1 MDKKIFYK
9 GPAYFKTTFY
19 YWKNNCVSSYFYPK
33 TIKYVVIYK
42 EEMSKSSILTFFLY
56 KDKEYKYM
64 LGYSTFKIM
73 YRDMSEYL
81 KQSGIILIEN

>member
-1 MDKKIFYK
+1 MNKKIFYK
-9 GPAYFKTTFY
+9 GLAYFKTTFY

-33 TIKYVVIYK
+33 TIKYVVIY
-42 EEMSKSSILTFFLY
+42 EQEISKSVILTFLVY
-56 KDKEYKYM
+56 ENKECKYM
-64 LGYSTFKIM
+64 LGYSTFRIM